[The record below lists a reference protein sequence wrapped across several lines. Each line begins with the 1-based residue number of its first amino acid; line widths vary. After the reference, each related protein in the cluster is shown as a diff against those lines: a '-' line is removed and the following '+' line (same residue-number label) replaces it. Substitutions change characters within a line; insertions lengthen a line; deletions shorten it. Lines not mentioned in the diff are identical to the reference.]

1 MKNPLSEW
9 DEKGIST
16 FHIKTT
22 LVAGA
27 GTFVDGYDLTAG
39 ALVFPLIENSLGQ
52 GLVESSEILFLS
64 IILGNF
70 LGAIIFGYLA
80 RYGRKKFYGIDAMLL
95 SLGALAQAFIST
107 PLQLA
112 VARFLLGLGI
122 GADYVLSPLVNAEY
136 ANRKDRGKL
145 MAISGGLMW
154 NLGALGSTL
163 VTLAVANSLPPE
175 VAWRIVLASGAIPA
189 LIVIYARRKFPETP
203 RYILYIQ
210 KDPKELQE
218 NYGIKVDQIPNVKV
232 DWSKIRLTLLLA
244 ALTWYIFDIAAYAA
258 VFFGPN
264 VIAQSIGVN
273 GIIFELIVLVA
284 FAIPGNIISAV
295 TNDKLGRKF
304 VQAVGFM
311 GMGIATI
318 LFALYGLKSTALVAL
333 SLLGL
338 STIMSQIGPGTV
350 VGFWGI
356 ELFPT
361 SVRGVT
367 SAITVV
373 AGRLGVITTTLL
385 VPVILQSQ
393 GLEFTMILLG
403 MISLMGAL
411 VTMFLTEPKHKSLD
425 EFEYLQ
431 GEMETMET

>member
-1 MKNPLSEW
+1 MKNPLREW

-39 ALVFPLIENSLGQ
+39 ALVFPLIEKSLGQ
-52 GLVESSEILFLS
+52 GLEGSSEILFLS

-70 LGAIIFGYLA
+70 LGAIVFGYLA
-80 RYGRKKFYGIDAMLL
+80 RHGRKKFYGIDAMLM
-95 SLGALAQAFIST
+95 SLGAFAQAFIST

-112 VARFLLGLGI
+112 VVRFLLGLGI

-154 NLGALGSTL
+154 NVGALGSTL
-163 VTLAVANSLPPE
+163 MTLAVANSLPPE
-175 VAWRIVLASGAIPA
+175 LAWRVVLASGAIPA

-203 RYILYIQ
+203 RYMLYIK
-210 KDPKELQE
+210 KDAKELQE
-218 NYGIKVDQIPNVKV
+218 KYGIKVDQIPNVKV
-232 DWSKIRLTLLLA
+232 DWSKIWLTLLLA
-244 ALTWYIFDIAAYAA
+244 ALTWYIFDIAAYAG

-273 GIIFELIVLVA
+273 GIIFELIVLLA
-284 FAIPGNIISAV
+284 FAIPGNVISV
-295 TNDKLGRKF
+295 FTNDKLGRKF
-304 VQAVGFM
+304 VQAIGFT
-311 GMGIATI
+311 GMGVATI

-338 STIMSQIGPGTV
+338 SNIMSQIGPGTV

-361 SVRGVT
+361 SVR
-367 SAITVV
+367 
-373 AGRLGVITTTLL
+373 
-385 VPVILQSQ
+385 
-393 GLEFTMILLG
+393 E
-403 MISLMGAL
+403 
-411 VTMFLTEPKHKSLD
+411 
-425 EFEYLQ
+425 
-431 GEMETMET
+431 

>member
-1 MKNPLSEW
+1 MKNPLKEW

-39 ALVFPLIENSLGQ
+39 SLVFPLIEKSLGQ
-52 GLVESSEILFLS
+52 GLEGASEILFLS

-80 RYGRKKFYGIDAMLL
+80 KHGRKKFYGIDAMLMT
-95 SLGALAQAFIST
+95 LGALAQAFVST
-107 PLQLA
+107 PVQLA
-112 VARFLLGLGI
+112 IVRFLLGLGI

-154 NLGALGSTL
+154 NVGALGS
-163 VTLAVANSLPPE
+163 VFATLAIVNSFPPDT
-175 VAWRIVLASGAIPA
+175 AWRLVLALGAIPA

-203 RYILYIQ
+203 RYMLYI
-210 KDPKELQE
+210 KKNPKELE
-218 NYGIKVDQIPNVKV
+218 EKYGIKVQDVPATAVSWRRIGVM
-232 DWSKIRLTLLLA
+232 LLLA
-244 ALTWYIFDIAAYAA
+244 ALTWYIFDVAAYAG

-273 GIIFELIVLVA
+273 GVIFELIILLA
-284 FAIPGNIISAV
+284 FAIPGNLISTAF
-295 TNDKLGRKF
+295 NDKVGRK
-304 VQAVGFM
+304 VLQALGFT
-311 GMGIATI
+311 GMGATTIA
-318 LFALYGLKSTALVAL
+318 FALYGLKSTALVAL
-333 SLLGL
+333 TLYGL
-338 STIMSQIGPGTV
+338 SNIMSQIGPGTV

-361 SVRGVT
+361 SIRGIT
-367 SAITVV
+367 SAVTVM
-373 AGRLGVITTTLL
+373 AGRTGVITTTLL
-385 VPVILQSQ
+385 VPLILQSQ

-403 MISLMGAL
+403 VVSLVGAVATL
-411 VTMFLTEPKHKSLD
+411 FLKEPKHRSLD
-425 EFEYLQ
+425 EFEFV
-431 GEMETMET
+431 ESETI